1 MTTTITNLESDRA
14 QVSKAVEIALDVAKK
29 EGATA
34 AAAGASLDSGLSI
47 TSRMG
52 DVETLEHHRGQSL
65 SVTVYQGQRKG
76 SASSSALSA
85 DAIKEAVEAAVR
97 IARYTSEDPCAGLA
111 DADLMASE
119 IPDLDLFHP
128 WPLQAD
134 EAIEITKACEAAALS
149 SDKRIVNSEGSS
161 LNTFQ
166 GTSAYANSHGFLGVT
181 SSSRHSLSCS
191 VIAEDKSGM
200 QRDYWYTSSRL
211 SAQLESPESVGL
223 KSAERA
229 LARLSPQ
236 KLSTRKTPVLFSAEL
251 AKGLMGHLVGA
262 VSGGALYRKASFLLD
277 AVGEKILP
285 EFVHIYEDPLIP
297 QAPGSAA
304 FDAEGVA
311 TRKSDLVKKGVLERY
326 VLGSYSARKL
336 GLQTTANAGGVHNLR
351 VDSHNLGLD
360 DLLKKMDTGFYATE
374 LIGQGIN
381 MVTGDYSRGAA
392 GFWVEGGEIK
402 YPVAEITVAGNLR
415 DIFKNVQA
423 IGHDIDTRGN
433 IQTGSW
439 LINDLMIAGD

>member
-1 MTTTITNLESDRA
+1 MTTTITKLESDRV
-14 QVSKAVEIALDVAKK
+14 QVSNAVEMSLDVAKQ

-34 AAAGASLDSGLSI
+34 AAAGASLDSGLSV
-47 TSRMG
+47 TARMG

-76 SASSSALSA
+76 SASSSALGA
-85 DAIKEAVEAAVR
+85 DAIRETVEAAMR
-97 IARYTSEDPCAGLA
+97 IARYTSEDPYAGLA
-111 DADLMASE
+111 DADLMAQE
-119 IPDLDLFHP
+119 TADLDLYHP
-128 WPLQAD
+128 WPLQVD

-166 GTSAYANSHGFLGVT
+166 GTSAYANSHGFLGVA
-181 SSSRHSLSCS
+181 SGSRHSLSCS
-191 VIAEDKSGM
+191 VIAEDESGM
-200 QRDYWYTSSRL
+200 QRDYWYTGSRL
-211 SAQLESPESVGL
+211 AGQLESTESVGL
-223 KSAERA
+223 KAAERA
-229 LARLSPQ
+229 LARLSPE
-236 KLSTRKTPVLFSAEL
+236 KLSTRQTPVLFSAEL
-251 AKGLMGHLVGA
+251 AKGLMGHLVAA

-277 AVGEKILP
+277 AMGETILP

-297 QAPGSAA
+297 QAPGSSA
-304 FDAEGVA
+304 FDAEGV
-311 TRKSDLVKKGVLERY
+311 TTCKSDLIKNGVLERY

-336 GLQTTANAGGVHNLR
+336 GLQTTANAGGVRNLR
-351 VDSHNLGLD
+351 VNNHDLD
-360 DLLKKMDTGFYATE
+360 LPALLKKMGTGFYATE
-374 LIGQGIN
+374 LIGHGIN

-392 GFWVEGGEIK
+392 GFWVEDGEIQ

-415 DIFKNVQA
+415 DIFQNVQA
-423 IGHDIDTRGN
+423 IGNDVDTRGN